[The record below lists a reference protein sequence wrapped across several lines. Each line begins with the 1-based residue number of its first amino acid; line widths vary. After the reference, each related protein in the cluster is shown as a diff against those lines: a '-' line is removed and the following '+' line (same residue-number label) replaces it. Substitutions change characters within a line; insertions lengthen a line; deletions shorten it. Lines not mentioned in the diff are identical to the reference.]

1 MRATAKAARVTGDGG
16 RGYKDEDDEGHDGNF
31 PEGGE
36 RQWSSS
42 GGKGTKQ
49 SNIKSTSTARKVVA
63 TTVHSVGFPP
73 DSDGSWPKVTI
84 RKKCESLKHLHAL

>member
-1 MRATAKAARVTGDGG
+1 MRATAKAARVTGDEG
-16 RGYKDEDDEGHDGNF
+16 RGYEDDDDEEHDGNF

-63 TTVHSVGFPP
+63 TTVRATTKAVRAIG
-73 DSDGSWPKVTI
+73 
-84 RKKCESLKHLHAL
+84 